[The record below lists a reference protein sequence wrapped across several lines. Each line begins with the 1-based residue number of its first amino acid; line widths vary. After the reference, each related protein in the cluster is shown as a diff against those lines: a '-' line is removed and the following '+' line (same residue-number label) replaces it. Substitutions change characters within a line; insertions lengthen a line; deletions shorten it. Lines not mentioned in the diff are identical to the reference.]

1 MTERVRVLLVEDQ
14 ALVRAGVRR
23 VLEAEPGFD
32 VVGEAESGDRA
43 VALARAH
50 AADVL
55 VLDLNLPGRDGFE
68 VLHELRRERLGL
80 KVLVLSLH
88 ADVAYVARAVRE
100 GADGYVLKENA
111 VQELPAAIR
120 AVLAGQRHYS
130 PRVQEALSEMVR
142 SGAATDPLGRLSARE
157 REVARRVAAG
167 RSSKE
172 IATELHLSVR
182 TIESHRASLM
192 RKLGL
197 RSIAELARF
206 AMESGLLR
214 DP

>member
-1 MTERVRVLLVEDQ
+1 MTARVRLLLVEDQ

-23 VLEAEPGFD
+23 VLESDPAFE
-32 VVGEAESGDRA
+32 VVGEAESGDQA
-43 VALARAH
+43 LALARTQ
-50 AADVL
+50 AADVM

-68 VLHELRRERLGL
+68 VLHELRRLGLQL

-88 ADVAYVARAVRE
+88 ADSAYVARAVRE
-100 GADGYVLKENA
+100 GAAGYLLKENA

-120 AVLAGQRHYS
+120 AVTSGQRAYS
-130 PRVQEALSEMVR
+130 PRVQDALSEMVR
-142 SGAATDPLGRLSARE
+142 SGEPRDPLDRLSARE

-172 IATELHLSVR
+172 IAAELNLSVR

-192 RKLGL
+192 KKLGL
-197 RSIAELARF
+197 RSVAELTRF
-206 AMESGLLR
+206 AVENGLLR
-214 DP
+214 HP